1 MGTLKL
7 HIVRVCHCDSH
18 LAMYI
23 DSGPKSCHLIGYKYE
38 QCVGLWVMNLRG
50 RDNL

>member
-7 HIVRVCHCDSH
+7 HIARVCHSH

-23 DSGPKSCHLIGYKYE
+23 DSGLESVNLIGYKYE
-38 QCVGLWVMNLRG
+38 QCVGFWVINLRG
-50 RDNL
+50 RGNL